1 MKRIITLEDSKLMN
15 LKSITLDSEAGL
27 INAVEAVFP
36 DIRRIGCFYH
46 FVRAIKYKFKKFYK
60 EDKDEYN
67 DILKAVF
74 NLPFSSSSENLL
86 QKKRKK

>member
-36 DIRRIGCFYH
+36 DIRIIGCFYH
-46 FVRAIKYKFKKFYK
+46 FVRAIKYNFKKLYK

-74 NLPFSSSSENLL
+74 NLPFSFSSENLL